1 MKNKIKILPDFIAN
15 QIAAGE
21 VVQRPESVVKELIE
35 NSLDA
40 GASEITILVKN
51 AGKSLIHIIDNGV
64 GMEKEDLLLS
74 VKRHATSKLIDQKD
88 LEAIKTFGFRGE
100 ALASI
105 ASVAN
110 LEIVSKTKDSE
121 VGLKLISEP
130 NRGVEIEELNAS
142 IGTQILVRN
151 LFLNTPARRKFLK
164 TNITEFRHISETVVK
179 FALANPD
186 KRFVFYNDDNLIFDL
201 KSKSQY
207 DRIIDLLGRT
217 YEDLLIEINYEEE
230 GIKVK
235 GYVGKPFIAKNTS
248 GEQFMFLNKRIIRSR
263 YLNHSVY
270 SCYEDIIENKQYPF
284 YCIFI
289 NLDFEKVDVNVH
301 PQKNE
306 VKFEDE
312 KLVYNI
318 IRRAVSKA
326 LREENLIP
334 QLNIE
339 SGETINPFIRLKNH
353 SDEDILINRDTGEF
367 TSFPKKQDS
376 RLGQS
381 DGYKKSGHNF
391 DYRNEKA
398 DIRSSDLRTIEDIF
412 SEEDNNQVLGYL
424 EINNRYIFLKQI
436 DSVLVI
442 HKRRAQQRILFEKLL
457 KDLEG
462 GKLKSQD
469 LLFKENIELSIND
482 ITIVESNKTL
492 INDLGF
498 DYKIEGQTLS
508 LDAIPNF
515 LEHSETKSI
524 FSIVCEILSKNK
536 ESEISEILKH
546 LSILAYRTSIKSNQ
560 MENEKIIYELLKIEK
575 RHINPLGKLVI
586 FEIPYTEIEKK
597 FNS

>member
-1 MKNKIKILPDFIAN
+1 MNNKIKILPDFIAN

-110 LEIVSKTKDSE
+110 LEIVSKSKGSD

-130 NRGVEIEELNAS
+130 NRGVEIVELNATK
-142 IGTQILVRN
+142 GTQIIVRN
-151 LFLNTPARRKFLK
+151 LFFNTPARRKFLK

-186 KRFVFYNDDNLIFDL
+186 IRFVFYNDDNLIFDL

-217 YEDLLIEINYEEE
+217 YEDLLIEVNYEEE

-235 GYVGKPFIAKNTS
+235 GYVGKPFIAKNIS
-248 GEQFMFLNKRIIRSR
+248 GEQFMFLNNRIIRSR
-263 YLNHSVY
+263 YLNHAIY

-289 NLDFEKVDVNVH
+289 SLDFEKVDVNVH

-318 IRRAVSKA
+318 IRRAVSKS

-339 SGETINPFIRLKNH
+339 SGETINPFIRSKNH
-353 SDEDILINRDTGEF
+353 ANEDILINRNTGEF
-367 TSFPKKQDS
+367 ASFSKKQDLS
-376 RLGQS
+376 FGQS
-381 DGYKKSGHNF
+381 GGFKKSGHNF
-391 DYRNEKA
+391 DYRNEKER
-398 DIRSSDLRTIEDIF
+398 IRSSDLRAIEDIF
-412 SEEDNNQVLGYL
+412 SEEDSKQFFGYL

-457 KDLEG
+457 KDLES
-462 GKLKSQD
+462 GKMKSQD
-469 LLFKENIELSIND
+469 LLFKENIDLSVKD
-482 ITIVESNKTL
+482 VTIVESNKSL

-498 DYKIEGQTLS
+498 HFNIKGQTLS
-508 LDAIPNF
+508 LEAIPNF

-536 ESEISEILKH
+536 ESELSEILKH
-546 LSILAYRTSIKSNQ
+546 LSILAYRSSINSNQ
-560 MENEKIIYELLKIEK
+560 MENEKIINELLKIEK